1 MAKKVMKTG
10 KIKKHESKGNKWK
23 LANAAADE
31 DVIELLEEGFEPF
44 AVDDGKVWFKKKGN

>member
-1 MAKKVMKTG
+1 MKTG